1 MVKNIESL
9 CDIQTS
15 IANTLN
21 NVGDFDAKI
30 LSLKGFRKKINMGWV
45 YVCLSH
51 KEETKEEILY
61 DSSDWRERRVFFL
74 RDYETISDDK
84 LVEYKV
90 VISTIGF
97 FWHEKDT
104 EITDSVEKRFYM
116 LSIVILNEIERL
128 KQLKKGKWKGK
139 LHTPTFQLTQNQ
151 EKNVQ
156 ELLQK
161 SDFQDKT
168 TMSEYLDMVR
178 NYNLSRLY
186 NIRKLKRKCCVFL
199 NQLTKELGDK
209 WGEIAAPI
217 STNGE
222 KTLSDIKKYY

>member
-1 MVKNIESL
+1 MVKNIDSL
-9 CDIQTS
+9 RDIQAS

-21 NVGDFDAKI
+21 NMSDFDTQI
-30 LSLKGFRKKINMGWV
+30 LSLDGFRKKINIGRV
-45 YVCLSH
+45 SVRLTH
-51 KEETKEEILY
+51 KVENKDEKLY
-61 DSSDWRERRVFFL
+61 DSSEWRTRRVFFL
-74 RDYETISDDK
+74 RDYEMIGDAID
-84 LVEYKV
+84 EYKV
-90 VISTIGF
+90 VISVYRS
-97 FWHEKDT
+97 FWYRQDT

-186 NIRKLKRKCCVFL
+186 NQRKLKRKCCVFL